1 MLNPRHGIKPETNA
15 MSAGH
20 IVLAIA
26 LSSFLWPC
34 VAQSQTS
41 APSQASIEQEVL
53 KVEAERD
60 EAMRK
65 ADMPV
70 LSRIY
75 ADNVIIVNTRGRALT
90 KEQRLADFQSGDL
103 KFLSFD
109 QGDYSFHVYG
119 DTVILNGRANSV
131 VQFHGKVNRIP
142 RKFTLTYMKLNG
154 EWRLVAQ
161 NETLMDQPQ

>member
-1 MLNPRHGIKPETNA
+1 

-20 IVLAIA
+20 IVVAIA

-34 VAQSQTS
+34 VAESQTS
-41 APSQASIEQEVL
+41 APSQAEQEVL

-60 EAMRK
+60 EAMQK

-75 ADNVIIVNTRGRALT
+75 ADNVIIVNTRGRVLT

-142 RKFTLTYMKLNG
+142 RKFTLTYMKVNG
-154 EWRLVAQ
+154 EWRLIAQ